1 MYGSW
6 LLYSLEQSAEDGKV
20 SQLTHN
26 SHKGISTII
35 HYHQE
40 LSFSHKFNYFVRN
53 ILFNTREI
61 SCKSPDDKSKSS
73 QRFCLLLT
81 TSVTYLQ
88 SVKSQNM
95 ILSSSPRSN
104 KSIIILFSRFFWII
118 GPTDLT
124 IERATAV
131 L

>member
-1 MYGSW
+1 MMYGSW

-61 SCKSPDDKSKSS
+61 SCKSPDDKSKPSKPTVL
-73 QRFCLLLT
+73 F
-81 TSVTYLQ
+81 VTGD
-88 SVKSQNM
+88 KCD
-95 ILSSSPRSN
+95 LSSICE
-104 KSIIILFSRFFWII
+104 KSKHDII
-118 GPTDLT
+118 
-124 IERATAV
+124 
-131 L
+131 